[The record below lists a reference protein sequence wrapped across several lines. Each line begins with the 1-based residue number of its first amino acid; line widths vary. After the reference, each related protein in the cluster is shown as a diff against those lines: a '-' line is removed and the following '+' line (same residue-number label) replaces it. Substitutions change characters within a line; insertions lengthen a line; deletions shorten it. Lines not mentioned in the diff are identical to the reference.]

1 MNLEFS
7 KQLIQIIEPERV
19 LLDEPMKQHTT
30 FRVGGPADYFVVP
43 RTNAEVEHV
52 VMLCKKENLPYYILG
67 NGSNLLVGDL
77 GYRGVIIQIYKEM
90 NRIVVEGNQIRAQAG
105 ALLSKVGNAALE
117 ASLQVLNLQQ
127 VFQEQLVAL

>member
-1 MNLEFS
+1 MNLEFY

-77 GYRGVIIQIYKEM
+77 GYRGDIQ
-90 NRIVVEGNQIRAQAG
+90 GNESDCRRGQSDSRTGRGTALQGGKCCIR
-105 ALLSKVGNAALE
+105 SITYR
-117 ASLQVLNLQQ
+117 
-127 VFQEQLVAL
+127 F